1 MEVVIFLVISRSRI
15 CVLNKSEDAN
25 LNVYN
30 MITRINE
37 SKTLTKHVFVNVIVI
52 VNENL
57 MVENVIPIKST
68 IKICVDVGVTP

>member
-1 MEVVIFLVISRSRI
+1 MEVVIFLVIYRSRI
-15 CVLNKSEDAN
+15 CVLNKSEDVN

-52 VNENL
+52 VDVNL
-57 MVENVIPIKST
+57 MVENVISIKST